1 MGWEETRAEAIRL
14 PETAAA
20 LPREDAYAMARAAH
34 LLTYLGRQYDLG
46 KELAD
51 HAVALN
57 PSLGFAGLARGW
69 VYVTLGEGKPAIE
82 SSSSVLRLDPLD
94 PSRPIA
100 WTGLACAHNVLA
112 EYDKGYEWARKAT
125 EAVPAM
131 NTSAYFVINAV
142 PYGRVEEARE
152 IVAKML
158 KLRPDLTVSDALGFC
173 HVRDQE
179 WTERPSSASDPT
191 RNQPS

>member
-1 MGWEETRAEAIRL
+1 
-14 PETAAA
+14 
-20 LPREDAYAMARAAH
+20 
-34 LLTYLGRQYDLG
+34 
-46 KELAD
+46 
-51 HAVALN
+51 
-57 PSLGFAGLARGW
+57 
-69 VYVTLGEGKPAIE
+69 
-82 SSSSVLRLDPLD
+82 
-94 PSRPIA
+94 
-100 WTGLACAHNVLA
+100 
-112 EYDKGYEWARKAT
+112 
-125 EAVPAM
+125 M